1 MNRLFENDGKAF
13 IGRDKQD
20 NVIKQCAFEGTEFVI
35 YEKEYKRDES
45 YREIL
50 IHNVKAK
57 YTISKPTH
65 TFETLKALTRK
76 EQVEF
81 GKTFGLKG
89 LWDLKED
96 KRIELILKQL

>member
-1 MNRLFENDGKAF
+1 MNRLFDKNGKAY
-13 IGRDKQD
+13 IGRDEADK
-20 NVIKQCAFEGTEFVI
+20 VIKQCAFKGDRLVI
-35 YEKEYKRDES
+35 FDDEYERDET

-57 YTISKPTH
+57 YTIVEPTH

-81 GKTFGLKG
+81 GKTLGLKG
-89 LWDLKED
+89 LWDNKED
-96 KRIELILKQL
+96 ERIALILENL